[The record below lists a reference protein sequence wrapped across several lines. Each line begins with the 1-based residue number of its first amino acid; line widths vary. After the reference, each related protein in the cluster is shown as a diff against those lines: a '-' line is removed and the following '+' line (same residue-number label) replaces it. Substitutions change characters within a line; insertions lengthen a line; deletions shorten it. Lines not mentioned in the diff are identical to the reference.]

1 MIEKGKNYSNKD
13 KGGSRTV
20 RTDLAVE
27 IKTDISD
34 KDSGI
39 EKEEAVNGDVKTTII
54 RITSKKGEET
64 LGRPCGTYITAEF
77 PDINKIADFGGIK
90 EEIIKAL
97 SSLLNGISGTVL
109 VAGLGN
115 TEITP
120 DSVGPFTAKKILAT
134 RHISGQLA
142 KSIGLDGLKSVAV
155 ITPDVLGK
163 TGIEAAELI
172 KCAADTVKPA
182 AVIVIDALA
191 AKDPDRLFKTVQLCD
206 TGIRPGSG
214 VKNSRS
220 EISEKTVGVPVAAVG
235 VPTVTDVESLAY
247 SLTGKMP
254 EAESGM
260 FVTPKDVDLLCDR
273 ISEIL
278 SLSLNEFLQPEIE
291 PDIIAG
297 LV

>member
-1 MIEKGKNYSNKD
+1 M
-13 KGGSRTV
+13 V
-20 RTDLAVE
+20 RTDLAIEINSDLSGEANGVE
-27 IKTDISD
+27 R
-34 KDSGI
+34 
-39 EKEEAVNGDVKTTII
+39 EESVNGDVKTTVIK
-54 RITSKKGEET
+54 ITSEKGEKI
-64 LGRPCGTYITAEF
+64 LGRPCGTYITLEY
-77 PDINKIADFGGIK
+77 PDINKIADYSGIK
-90 EEIIKAL
+90 EEIKKAL
-97 SSLLNGISGTVL
+97 SFLLNGVNGTVL
-109 VAGLGN
+109 AAGLGN

-142 KSIGLDGLKSVAV
+142 ESIGLKGLKSVAV

-163 TGIEAAELI
+163 TGIETSELI
-172 KCAADTVKPA
+172 KSAADTVKPE

-191 AKDPDRLFKTVQLCD
+191 AKDTERLFKTVQMCD

-220 EISEKTVGVPVAAVG
+220 EISKKTLGVPVIAVG
-235 VPTVTDVESLAY
+235 VPTVTDVESIAY
-247 SLTGKMP
+247 SLTGVVP
-254 EAESGM
+254 ETESGL
-260 FVTPKDVDLLCDR
+260 FVTPKDADLLCDR

>member
-1 MIEKGKNYSNKD
+1 M
-13 KGGSRTV
+13 V
-20 RTDLAVE
+20 RTDLAIEINSDLSGKANGVE
-27 IKTDISD
+27 R
-34 KDSGI
+34 
-39 EKEEAVNGDVKTTII
+39 EESVNGDVKTTVIK
-54 RITSKKGEET
+54 ITSEKGEKI
-64 LGRPCGTYITAEF
+64 LGRPCGTYITLEY
-77 PDINKIADFGGIK
+77 PDINKIADYSGIK
-90 EEIIKAL
+90 EEKKKAL
-97 SSLLNGISGTVL
+97 SFLLNGVNGTVL
-109 VAGLGN
+109 AAGLGN

-142 KSIGLDGLKSVAV
+142 ESIGLKGLKSVAV

-163 TGIEAAELI
+163 TGIETSELI
-172 KCAADTVKPA
+172 KSAADTVKPE

-191 AKDPDRLFKTVQLCD
+191 AKDTERLFKTVQMCD

-220 EISEKTVGVPVAAVG
+220 EISKKTLGVPVIAVG
-235 VPTVTDVESLAY
+235 VPTVTDVESIAY
-247 SLTGKMP
+247 SLTGVVP
-254 EAESGM
+254 ETESGL
-260 FVTPKDVDLLCDR
+260 FVTPKDADLLCDR

>member
-1 MIEKGKNYSNKD
+1 MYSIIYILIILYSITHLKEIFNFFIRIKLIEKGKNYSNKD

-39 EKEEAVNGDVKTTII
+39 EKEEAVNGDIKTTII
-54 RITSKKGEET
+54 RITSKKGEEI

-77 PDINKIADFGGIK
+77 PDIDKIADFGGIK

-142 KSIGLDGLKSVAV
+142 KSPMCSVKRELK
-155 ITPDVLGK
+155 
-163 TGIEAAELI
+163 
-172 KCAADTVKPA
+172 
-182 AVIVIDALA
+182 
-191 AKDPDRLFKTVQLCD
+191 R
-206 TGIRPGSG
+206 
-214 VKNSRS
+214 RS
-220 EISEKTVGVPVAAVG
+220 
-235 VPTVTDVESLAY
+235 L
-247 SLTGKMP
+247 
-254 EAESGM
+254 
-260 FVTPKDVDLLCDR
+260 
-273 ISEIL
+273 
-278 SLSLNEFLQPEIE
+278 
-291 PDIIAG
+291 
-297 LV
+297 

>member
-1 MIEKGKNYSNKD
+1 M
-13 KGGSRTV
+13 V
-20 RTDLAVE
+20 RTDLAIEINSDLSGEANGVE
-27 IKTDISD
+27 R
-34 KDSGI
+34 
-39 EKEEAVNGDVKTTII
+39 EESVNGDVKTTVIK
-54 RITSKKGEET
+54 ITSGKGEKI
-64 LGRPCGTYITAEF
+64 LGRPCGTYITLEY
-77 PDINKIADFGGIK
+77 PDINKIADYSGIK
-90 EEIIKAL
+90 EEIKKAL
-97 SSLLNGISGTVL
+97 SFLLNGVNGTVL
-109 VAGLGN
+109 AAGLGN

-142 KSIGLDGLKSVAV
+142 ESIGLKGLKSVAV

-163 TGIEAAELI
+163 TGIETSELI
-172 KCAADTVKPA
+172 KSAADTVKPE

-191 AKDPDRLFKTVQLCD
+191 AKDTERLFKTVQMCD

-220 EISEKTVGVPVAAVG
+220 EISKKTLGVPVIAVG
-235 VPTVTDVESLAY
+235 VPTVTDVESIAY
-247 SLTGKMP
+247 SLTGVVP
-254 EAESGM
+254 ETESGL
-260 FVTPKDVDLLCDR
+260 FVTPKDADLLCDR

>member
-1 MIEKGKNYSNKD
+1 M
-13 KGGSRTV
+13 V
-20 RTDLAVE
+20 RTDLAIEINSDLSGEANGVE
-27 IKTDISD
+27 R
-34 KDSGI
+34 
-39 EKEEAVNGDVKTTII
+39 EESVNGDVKTTVIK
-54 RITSKKGEET
+54 ITSEKGEKI
-64 LGRPCGTYITAEF
+64 LGRPCGTYITLEY
-77 PDINKIADFGGIK
+77 PDINKIADYSGIK
-90 EEIIKAL
+90 EEIKKAL
-97 SSLLNGISGTVL
+97 SFLLNGVNGTVL
-109 VAGLGN
+109 AAGLGN

-142 KSIGLDGLKSVAV
+142 ESIGLKGLKSVAV

-163 TGIEAAELI
+163 TGIETSELI
-172 KCAADTVKPA
+172 KSAADTVKPE

-191 AKDPDRLFKTVQLCD
+191 AKDTERLFKTVQMCD

-220 EISEKTVGVPVAAVG
+220 EISKKTLGVPVIAVG
-235 VPTVTDVESLAY
+235 VPTVTDVESIAY
-247 SLTGKMP
+247 SLTGVVH
-254 EAESGM
+254 ETESGL
-260 FVTPKDVDLLCDR
+260 FVTPKDADLLCDR

>member
-1 MIEKGKNYSNKD
+1 M
-13 KGGSRTV
+13 V
-20 RTDLAVE
+20 RTDLAIE
-27 IKTDISD
+27 ISSDISG
-34 KDSGI
+34 KDSEI
-39 EKEEAVNGDVKTTII
+39 EKTETVNGDVKTTVIKV
-54 RITSKKGEET
+54 TSEKGEKSI
-64 LGRPCGTYITAEF
+64 GRPCGTYITAEF
-77 PDINKIADFGGIK
+77 PDINKIADYSEIK
-90 EEIIKAL
+90 EEIIRSLSAL
-97 SSLLNGISGTVL
+97 LGGISGTVL

-134 RHISGQLA
+134 RHISGRFA
-142 KSIGLDGLKSVAV
+142 ESIGLKGLKSVAV

-172 KCAADTVKPA
+172 KSAVDTVKPS
-182 AVIVIDALA
+182 AVIAVDALA
-191 AKDPDRLFKTVQLCD
+191 AKAPERLFKTVQMCN

-220 EISEKTVGVPVAAVG
+220 EISEKTLGIPVAAVG
-235 VPTVTDVESLAY
+235 VPTVTDAEALAY

-254 EAESGM
+254 ETESGL
-260 FVTPKDVDLLCDR
+260 FVTPKDADLLCDR

-278 SLSLNEFLQPEIE
+278 SLAINEFLQPEIE

>member
-1 MIEKGKNYSNKD
+1 M
-13 KGGSRTV
+13 V
-20 RTDLAVE
+20 RTDLAIEINSDLSGEANGVE
-27 IKTDISD
+27 R
-34 KDSGI
+34 
-39 EKEEAVNGDVKTTII
+39 EESVNGDVKTTVIK
-54 RITSKKGEET
+54 ITSEKGEKI
-64 LGRPCGTYITAEF
+64 LGRPCGTYITLEY
-77 PDINKIADFGGIK
+77 PDINKIADYSGIK
-90 EEIIKAL
+90 EEIKKAF
-97 SSLLNGISGTVL
+97 SFLLNGVNGTVL
-109 VAGLGN
+109 AAGLGN

-142 KSIGLDGLKSVAV
+142 ESIGLKGLKSVAV

-163 TGIEAAELI
+163 TGIETSELI
-172 KCAADTVKPA
+172 KSAADTVKPE

-191 AKDPDRLFKTVQLCD
+191 AKDTERLFKTVQMCD

-220 EISEKTVGVPVAAVG
+220 EISKKTLGVPVIAVG
-235 VPTVTDVESLAY
+235 VPTVTDVESIAY
-247 SLTGKMP
+247 SLTGVVP
-254 EAESGM
+254 ETESGL
-260 FVTPKDVDLLCDR
+260 FVTPKDADLLCDR

>member
-1 MIEKGKNYSNKD
+1 M
-13 KGGSRTV
+13 V
-20 RTDLAVE
+20 RTDLAIEINSDLSGKANGVE
-27 IKTDISD
+27 R
-34 KDSGI
+34 
-39 EKEEAVNGDVKTTII
+39 EESVNGDVKTTVIK
-54 RITSKKGEET
+54 ITSEKGEKI
-64 LGRPCGTYITAEF
+64 LGRPCGTYITLEY
-77 PDINKIADFGGIK
+77 PDINKIADYSGIK
-90 EEIIKAL
+90 EEIKKAL
-97 SSLLNGISGTVL
+97 SFLLNGVNGTVL
-109 VAGLGN
+109 AAGLGN

-142 KSIGLDGLKSVAV
+142 ESIGLKGLKSVAV

-163 TGIEAAELI
+163 TGIETSELI
-172 KCAADTVKPA
+172 KSAADTVKPE

-191 AKDPDRLFKTVQLCD
+191 AKDTERLFKTVQMCD

-220 EISEKTVGVPVAAVG
+220 EISKKTLGVPVIAVG
-235 VPTVTDVESLAY
+235 VPTVTDVESIAY
-247 SLTGKMP
+247 SLTGVVP
-254 EAESGM
+254 ETESGL
-260 FVTPKDVDLLCDR
+260 FVTPKDADLLCDR